1 MRDLQ
6 NTMKYCSHCSA
17 LVSFIVPQGDNR
29 HRYVCNTCEFIFYE
43 NPRIIAGCIPTFGD
57 KVLLCKRAI
66 EPRMGYW
73 TLPAGFME
81 NGESTQ
87 QAALRET
94 YEEAYAT
101 PELGPLFSV
110 CNLATH
116 NQVHLFYLAKMTL
129 AEYGSGPESLEVE
142 LYDEADIPW
151 DDIAFGTVTQ
161 TLQRFFEDRKRGA
174 TALHHI
180 DF

>member
-1 MRDLQ
+1 
-6 NTMKYCSHCSA
+6 MKYCSHCSA

-29 HRYVCNTCEFIFYE
+29 HRYVCDKCEFIFYE
-43 NPRIIAGCIPTFGD
+43 NPRIIAGCIPVYGQ
-57 KVLLCKRAI
+57 KILLCKRAI
-66 EPRMGYW
+66 EPRLGYW

-81 NGESTQ
+81 NGETTE

-101 PELGPLFSV
+101 PKIGRLFSV
-110 CNLATH
+110 CNLSKG
-116 NQVHLFYLAKMTL
+116 NQVHIYYLAQMTV
-129 AEYGSGPESLEVE
+129 AEYGSGPESLEVA

-151 DDIAFGTVTQ
+151 DNMAFGTVTQ
-161 TLQRFFEDRKRGA
+161 TLKRFFEDRKQGVKQ
-174 TALHHI
+174 LHHI